1 MDIRGTEG
9 AAFVSL
15 PGLLILF
22 TLFLLNLIQNEIT
35 EFIIVHQTH
44 RADNHVVS
52 RFLTFSQMT
61 TTVVSLK
68 KS

>member
-52 RFLTFSQMT
+52 RFH
-61 TTVVSLK
+61 K
-68 KS
+68 